1 MSRDGHFEL
10 GDLPARNRAHL
21 ERNPANGQISR
32 YACSNDSKQPYC
44 IFVYQRVCLPASRL
58 IVVPVISVVL
68 FGTFMFDIDDVLGQQ
83 DFLYPAQVAD
93 LREFA
98 QATEAGEGSLQQTL
112 RQRETGELTFTGSS
126 SRPPSRRPLFA
137 SAAPAIARGFQKP
150 GSDCP

>member
-1 MSRDGHFEL
+1 MLLPIMSRDGHFEL

-44 IFVYQRVCLPASRL
+44 LFVYQRVCLPASRL

-98 QATEAGEGSLQQTL
+98 QATEAGKSHAATN
-112 RQRETGELTFTGSS
+112 SS
-126 SRPPSRRPLFA
+126 STGDRRVDLYGQFEQ
-137 SAAPAIARGFQKP
+137 AAPLAAPYSPVPPPQ
-150 GSDCP
+150 